1 MSLATVRSGSAF
13 LLTIKDADQIPGH
26 AQCLEYHR
34 PCGRIDAASLQKDAK
49 PDFSLTDGGG
59 VNE

>member
-1 MSLATVRSGSAF
+1 MRSGSAF